1 MVRPRVPGAD
11 SIIGVKHPVLQHG
24 YVVLVDYMGDDAA
37 IVQAARVSYGL
48 GTRTARDDR
57 ALIRYLMR
65 HGHTTPFEMVE
76 FKFLVRLPMYVA
88 RQWIRHRT
96 ASVNEVSARY
106 SIVPDEFD
114 VPPPE
119 AIRGQSARNRQGR
132 SGETLPP
139 ATVEAFREAV
149 KRSSDEAYEIY
160 QKSLEQG
167 VARELARIVL
177 PVGIYTEWYWKMN
190 LHNLFHF
197 LELRLDDHAQEE
209 IRQYANIIA
218 EIVKGVVPVAYE
230 AFEDFVLGAE
240 TFSRGELSAISAM
253 LEGTDKEEACKKAEL
268 PLTREDG
275 SPMKSGEGREFLEK
289 LSRVSQRRKNPPK
302 GH

>member
-1 MVRPRVPGAD
+1 MVRPHNPAID
-11 SIIGVKHPVLQHG
+11 HIIGVKHPVLQHG

-114 VPPPE
+114 IPQPE
-119 AIRGQSARNRQGR
+119 AIRGQASRNRQGR
-132 SGETLPP
+132 SGENLP
-139 ATVEAFREAV
+139 AETVEEFRNRV
-149 KRSSDEAYEIY
+149 KNLSDEAYNLY
-160 QKSLEQG
+160 QKSLDQG

-177 PVGIYTEWYWKMN
+177 PVGVYTEWYWKMN

-197 LELRLDDHAQEE
+197 LELRLDEHAQEE
-209 IRQYANIIA
+209 IRLYAKIIA
-218 EIVKGVVPVAYE
+218 DIVREVVPVAYE
-230 AFEDFVLGAE
+230 AFEDFVLNSE
-240 TFSRGELSAISAM
+240 TFSRSELTAISAM
-253 LEGTDKEEACKKAEL
+253 LEGTGKEEACKNAGL
-268 PLTREDG
+268 PLTHEDG
-275 SPMKSGEGREFLEK
+275 TPMKSGEGVEFLEK
-289 LSRVSQRRKNPPK
+289 LSKVARKTRT
-302 GH
+302 GSR